1 MHRPPRCAQAPDIP
15 PAGFAAGFACFAA
28 MAGDIDAAPRTAAIV
43 IPTTHLMEGP
53 RRFRRQKKLAKI
65 AGSGQGT
72 RRTECIP

>member
-1 MHRPPRCAQAPDIP
+1 MQRPPCCAQAPDIAP
-15 PAGFAAGFACFAA
+15 AGFACFAA
-28 MAGDIDAAPRTAAIV
+28 MAGDIDAAARTVAIV

-72 RRTECIP
+72 RRTECIR